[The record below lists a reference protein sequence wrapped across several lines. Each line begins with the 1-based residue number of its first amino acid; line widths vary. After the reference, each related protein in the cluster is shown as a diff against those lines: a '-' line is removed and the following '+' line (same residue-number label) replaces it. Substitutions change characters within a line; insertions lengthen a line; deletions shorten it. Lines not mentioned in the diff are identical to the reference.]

1 MNVFFQIMQNVLAE
15 GLTYGVMALGVY
27 ITYKVLDFPDLSVD
41 GSFPL
46 GCCVTAMLL
55 LLGVPPVVAL
65 QCAFVAGCLA
75 GCVTGLLHVKLGISD
90 LLSGIIVMTALWTV
104 NLVIT
109 NGSAVITFF
118 QTETI
123 FPITQQHIVLFM
135 LFGIAVALKLVLD
148 FFFRTKAGMLLKATG
163 DNAGFVTGLG
173 RDPGKMKIL
182 GLALGNGFTALSGSL
197 LSQQTGTANINSG
210 TGMVVMALA
219 AVIIGSSLFG
229 KLRFVRATTA
239 VVLGMVIY
247 RGCLAF
253 ALQLELFPPNYL
265 KLLMSVIF
273 TLALVLSKRRTRV
286 RKETYPIASKL

>member
-1 MNVFFQIMQNVLAE
+1 MNVVFAILQNVLAE

-41 GSFPL
+41 GTFPL
-46 GCCVTAMLL
+46 GCCVTAVLL
-55 LLGVPPVVAL
+55 LAGLPPAL
-65 QCAFVAGCLA
+65 VLACSFVIGCLA
-75 GCVTGLLHVKLGISD
+75 GSVTGLLHVKFGISD

-109 NGSAVITFF
+109 SGSAVVTFF
-118 QTETI
+118 QTKTI
-123 FPITQQHIVLFM
+123 FPLALPYATLGLLFTLVL
-135 LFGIAVALKLVLD
+135 ALKLVLD
-148 FFFRTKAGMLLKATG
+148 FFFRTRAGLLLKSTG
-163 DNAGFVTGLG
+163 DNSIFVTGLG

-197 LSQQTGTANINSG
+197 LSQQTGTANVSSG

-229 KLRFVRATTA
+229 RISFVRSTTA
-239 VVLGMVIY
+239 VLLGMVIY

-273 TLALVLSKRRTRV
+273 TVALVLSKQRERAS
-286 RKETYPIASKL
+286 KEVYPNASKL

>member
-1 MNVFFQIMQNVLAE
+1 MNVVFAILQNVLAE

-41 GSFPL
+41 GTFPL
-46 GCCVTAMLL
+46 GCCVTAVLL
-55 LLGVPPVVAL
+55 LAGLPPVLVLA
-65 QCAFVAGCLA
+65 CSFVIGCLA
-75 GCVTGLLHVKLGISD
+75 GSVTGLLHVKLGISD

-109 NGSAVITFF
+109 SGSAVVTFF
-118 QTETI
+118 QTKTI
-123 FPITQQHIVLFM
+123 FPITLPYATLGLLFAIVLS
-135 LFGIAVALKLVLD
+135 LKLALD
-148 FFFRTKAGMLLKATG
+148 FFFRTRAGLLLKSTG
-163 DNAGFVTGLG
+163 DNSAFVTGLG

-197 LSQQTGTANINSG
+197 LSQQTGTANVSSG

-219 AVIIGSSLFG
+219 AVIIGASLFG
-229 KLRFVRATTA
+229 RLPFVRSTTA
-239 VVLGMVIY
+239 VLLGMVIY
-247 RGCLAF
+247 RSCLAF

-273 TLALVLSKRRTRV
+273 TVALVLSKQRERAS
-286 RKETYPIASKL
+286 KEVYPNASKL

>member
-1 MNVFFQIMQNVLAE
+1 MDVVFAILQNVLAE

-27 ITYKVLDFPDLSVD
+27 ITYKILDFPDLSVD
-41 GSFPL
+41 GTFPL
-46 GCCVTAMLL
+46 GCCVTAVLL
-55 LLGVPPVVAL
+55 LAGMPPAL
-65 QCAFVAGCLA
+65 VLLCSFAIGCLA
-75 GCVTGLLHVKLGISD
+75 GSVTGLLHVKLGISD

-104 NLVIT
+104 NLVVT
-109 NGSAVITFF
+109 GGSAVVTFF
-118 QTETI
+118 QLTTI
-123 FPITQQHIVLFM
+123 FPLALPYAPLGLLLAIVL
-135 LFGIAVALKLVLD
+135 ALKLALD
-148 FFFRTKAGMLLKATG
+148 FFFRTRAGLLLKSTG

-197 LSQQTGTANINSG
+197 LSQQTGTANVSSG

-229 KLRFVRATTA
+229 RLSFVRPTTA
-239 VVLGMVIY
+239 VLLGMVIY

-273 TLALVLSKRRTRV
+273 TAALVLSKQRERA
-286 RKETYPIASKL
+286 RKEVYPNASKL